1 MLNYIL
7 IGIGIL
13 FILLSISALG
23 MGVNVD
29 ESESAPAQFGQFIAS
44 LIIAVPFFTLGSVLL
59 AVGLLRKSKEKK
71 IKEIKFGCKC
81 CRCSNCSLEHNHWTH
96 D

>member
-7 IGIGIL
+7 IGIGVL
-13 FILLSISALG
+13 FILLSIASLG
-23 MGVNVD
+23 MGLDSD
-29 ESESAPAQFGQFIAS
+29 EGASSAGKFGSLIAG
-44 LIIAVPFFTLGSVLL
+44 LIIAVPFFILGSVLL

-71 IKEIKFGCKC
+71 TKEVKFGCKC